1 MKLIMFLIIV
11 LMIIM
16 WHCKPMLMR
25 EISSR
30 MMDMIKRML
39 EIGIIKKSIKLRRL
53 NIFFIILILLGWSIS
68 NVELLQHCNK

>member
-30 MMDMIKRML
+30 MMDMLKRML
-39 EIGIIKKSIKLRRL
+39 VTGIIKKSIEK
-53 NIFFIILILLGWSIS
+53 
-68 NVELLQHCNK
+68 VKNKIGFVRDLFRFKG

>member
-1 MKLIMFLIIV
+1 MKLIMFLIIII
-11 LMIIM
+11 MIIM

-39 EIGIIKKSIKLRRL
+39 EIGIIKKSIKKVKSKIDFVRDLFRTK
-53 NIFFIILILLGWSIS
+53 G
-68 NVELLQHCNK
+68 

>member
-16 WHCKPMLMR
+16 WHCKPVLMR

-39 EIGIIKKSIKLRRL
+39 EIGIIKKSIKKVKSKIDFVRDLFRTK
-53 NIFFIILILLGWSIS
+53 G
-68 NVELLQHCNK
+68 

>member
-1 MKLIMFLIIV
+1 MKLIMFLIII

-39 EIGIIKKSIKLRRL
+39 EIGIIKKSIKKVKSKIDFVRDLFRTK
-53 NIFFIILILLGWSIS
+53 G
-68 NVELLQHCNK
+68 

>member
-30 MMDMIKRML
+30 MMDMLKRML
-39 EIGIIKKSIKLRRL
+39 EIGIIKKSIKKVKSKIDFVRDLFR
-53 NIFFIILILLGWSIS
+53 FKG
-68 NVELLQHCNK
+68 

>member
-11 LMIIM
+11 LMIII

-39 EIGIIKKSIKLRRL
+39 EIGIIKKSIKKVKSKIDFVRDLFRTK
-53 NIFFIILILLGWSIS
+53 G
-68 NVELLQHCNK
+68 

>member
-25 EISSR
+25 DISAK
-30 MMDMIKRML
+30 MMSMLKRVTG
-39 EIGIIKKSIKLRRL
+39 IGIIQKCIAKVKNGIGFLKGLISKK
-53 NIFFIILILLGWSIS
+53 
-68 NVELLQHCNK
+68 

>member
-39 EIGIIKKSIKLRRL
+39 EIGIIKKSIKKVKSKIDFVRDLFRTK
-53 NIFFIILILLGWSIS
+53 G
-68 NVELLQHCNK
+68 

>member
-30 MMDMIKRML
+30 MMDMLKRML
-39 EIGIIKKSIKLRRL
+39 ETGIIKKSIKKVKSKIDFVRDLFR
-53 NIFFIILILLGWSIS
+53 FKG
-68 NVELLQHCNK
+68 

>member
-39 EIGIIKKSIKLRRL
+39 EIGIIKKSIKKVKSKIDFEIDLFRTK
-53 NIFFIILILLGWSIS
+53 G
-68 NVELLQHCNK
+68 

>member
-30 MMDMIKRML
+30 MMDMLKRML
-39 EIGIIKKSIKLRRL
+39 EIGIIKKSIKKVKSKIDFVRDLFRTK
-53 NIFFIILILLGWSIS
+53 G
-68 NVELLQHCNK
+68 

>member
-16 WHCKPMLMR
+16 WHCQPMLMR

-39 EIGIIKKSIKLRRL
+39 EIGIIKKSIKKVKSKIDFVRDLFRTK
-53 NIFFIILILLGWSIS
+53 G
-68 NVELLQHCNK
+68 

>member
-11 LMIIM
+11 LMIVM
-16 WHCKPMLMR
+16 WHCQPMLMR

-39 EIGIIKKSIKLRRL
+39 EIGIIKKSIKKVKSKIDFVRDLFRTK
-53 NIFFIILILLGWSIS
+53 G
-68 NVELLQHCNK
+68 

>member
-39 EIGIIKKSIKLRRL
+39 EIGIIKKSIKKVKSKIDFVRDLFR
-53 NIFFIILILLGWSIS
+53 FKG
-68 NVELLQHCNK
+68 

>member
-39 EIGIIKKSIKLRRL
+39 EIGIIKKSIKKVKRKIDFVRDLFRTK
-53 NIFFIILILLGWSIS
+53 G
-68 NVELLQHCNK
+68 

>member
-30 MMDMIKRML
+30 MMDIIKRML
-39 EIGIIKKSIKLRRL
+39 EIGIIKKSIKKVKSKIDFVRDLFRTK
-53 NIFFIILILLGWSIS
+53 G
-68 NVELLQHCNK
+68 